1 MESLLDH
8 YPLFEANQVLMSR
21 HLNDAFGYLEQQQ
34 RQTRSH
40 LIGIGIA
47 CGLKIQ
53 LNGTAI
59 ALSKGCGVTSEGY
72 LIVEPE
78 DVTLTAYRPYTLPTD
93 IDYPEFKNA
102 GSPFALWE
110 LFGDGVPN
118 TTPLGTPSGFLDDK
132 AVLLLLELKKEGLR
146 TCSPNNC
153 DDKGSQVTATVRR
166 LLIARSDLDSI
177 IAAANGLGSGL
188 SEGDLAAALSA
199 RLNLP
204 DLRLRRFDVLNS
216 NPVSSDDVYTA
227 FLDMVRQGDLAS
239 ATGQALSAAYA
250 AFRPL
255 LFADYPADPFGA
267 FGSNYGFLGSAPT
280 DTTQVKFLQYYADLF
295 DDLLRAYD
303 EFRWKGLEL
312 MCACCPDDGL
322 FPRHLMLGLLHPES
336 VASPDSYRQGFL
348 PSPAVGNCEEESA
361 QLRQLF
367 ARLVVMC
374 AGFTDQPKLPA
385 ANPSLPFDPQI
396 RVTPSRRCCG
406 EAELAGTAIPYY
418 YAQPGTQPLYPLW
431 SPLLTQ
437 RKRANQNLGYNADLY
452 TPAAP
457 DFITDPLRYDLGARD
472 FLRIEGHL
480 GKDYQSVLRSLLT
493 MKAQYRLPI
502 DVIALRTGAYD
513 DSQPVDLSQQ
523 QARFQDLDA
532 LYGSLRGE
540 LRSQLV
546 EGIMQLYNYPI
557 PAINGLPLGAGT
569 PQLSLLKQYAPQ
581 FTYNAN
587 TIGAWYEHYLARFEN
602 QGYIDVNQNAI
613 TSVAMLYLYCALFNG
628 TLAPDGS
635 AYPHVVAIYYFS
647 KLAEALDPSLSA
659 LNYADFENKYQ
670 DLMALI
676 RYLRS
681 DVVYKAPADLQ
692 SFLPQDEFIDLCEG
706 VLMGCKL
713 DAIKSVRDQF
723 QARVGE
729 LRRLQ
734 FLSSFLQ
741 REPGIQHKAGVP
753 LGGTF
758 IVVYHGDTVINNF
771 NGGFGLG
778 LGLVQFPLQ
787 AQNLDRM
794 TMSMERSPGT
804 SAAAVASDGVANEGI
819 ASAPNIASSDIAA
832 ALNIAPAADATA
844 DTSRLARAIGNLS
857 ANRNLIQNDDLHL
870 VVDWL
875 TGRTPVITPGT
886 PPGQGAGSDSDPAAA
901 IIGRAVGELEA
912 GTVIADFFLPYR
924 LSGSGPGIQYVLPQ
938 IPPTFTV
945 AVGCTAPNG
954 TASVSIDAKGGVP
967 PYDVAADGGAYQPL
981 GAPLSLTV
989 GNHSVTLRDAVGAET
1004 PMQSFTVAPPLTI
1017 GQPSFTCAGGSYTAS
1032 ATITGGTPPYEVN
1045 GQPATMIVTAPT
1057 PSGATVSVTVQD
1069 SKGCAVGGQF
1079 THECCTLPCGG
1090 ASLNRNFRFFLPD
1103 PDSNP
1108 DNAYQVFNASSVVFT
1123 VEADAGKPID
1133 LSAQVAKILVAT
1145 KDQLSAAQF
1154 QNTVNGWMA
1163 AINKLIASTPGLAQP
1178 GKAQWLTLGYKP
1190 MSPGRLGLLTLEY
1203 FQCLKF
1209 DIELNSTWA
1218 LLNTK
1223 QSMTFAYSPNG
1234 TSIKSGNSALSV
1246 PAFDGV
1252 SIDKCSDSPTPVNLC
1267 PIQPTFGIQLQGPG
1281 SVTVGGQASF
1291 AVNVSPPQNAMNF
1304 VWEAQGGAPAM
1315 GSGPKFVT
1323 SFNTGGAKLVTVTAF
1338 NANGCSVMQTI
1349 VVKVEGSTSGP
1360 PIIAPPPV
1368 MVRANTRV
1376 ASKTP
1381 AVKKAATV
1389 KTAAVAKTTGKAAS
1403 KKVTTKKA
1411 VAKKTPPPKRG
1422 GTSRRGGK

>member
-8 YPLFEANQVLMSR
+8 YPVFEANQVLMSR
-21 HLNDAFGYLEQQQ
+21 HLNDAFDYLEQQE

-53 LNGTAI
+53 LAGSAV
-59 ALSKGCGVTSEGY
+59 ALSKGCGVTSQGY

-93 IDYPEFKNA
+93 IDYPQFKSDGA
-102 GSPFALWE
+102 PFALWE
-110 LFGDGVPN
+110 LFEDGVPN
-118 TTPLGTPSGFLDDK
+118 TTLLGTPAGFLDDK
-132 AVLLLLELKKEGLR
+132 AVLLFLELKKEGLR

-188 SEGDLAAALSA
+188 SEGDLVAAMSA

-216 NPVSSDDVYTA
+216 NPVGSDDIYKA
-227 FLDMVRQGDLAS
+227 FLDMIRQGDLAN

-255 LFADYPADPFGA
+255 LIADYATDPFAGFSA
-267 FGSNYGFLGSAPT
+267 AYGFLDSAPA
-280 DTTQVKFLQYYADLF
+280 DTAQVKFLQYYADLF

-312 MCACCPDDGL
+312 ICACCPDDGL

-336 VASPDSYRQGFL
+336 SANPDGYRQGFL

-367 ARLVVMC
+367 ARMVAMC
-374 AGFTDQPKLPA
+374 AGFTDQPKLPK

-406 EAELAGTAIPYY
+406 DDALEGMAIPYY
-418 YAQPGTQPLYPLW
+418 YAQPGSQPLYPLW
-431 SPLLTQ
+431 SPVLTQ
-437 RKRANQNLGYNADLY
+437 RRRANQNLGYNSDLY

-457 DFITDPLRYDLGARD
+457 DFVTDPLSYDLGSRD

-493 MKAQYRLPI
+493 MKSQYRLPI

-513 DSQPVDLSQQ
+513 DSQPVDLSQE
-523 QARFQDLDA
+523 QARFQDLEA
-532 LYGSLRGE
+532 LYDALRGE

-557 PAINGLPLGAGT
+557 PAINGLPLAGGA
-569 PQLSLLKQYAPQ
+569 PQLSLLQQYAPQ
-581 FTYNAN
+581 FAYGAN
-587 TIGAWYEHYLARFEN
+587 TIGAWYEHYLTRFEN

-613 TSVAMLYLYCALFNG
+613 NSFAMLYLYCALFNG
-628 TLAPDGS
+628 TLAPDQT
-635 AYPHVVAIYYFS
+635 AYPHVVGIYYFS
-647 KLAEALDPSLSA
+647 KLAEALDPSLAA

-681 DVVYKAPADLQ
+681 DVVYRVPADLQ
-692 SFLPQDEFIDLCEG
+692 AFLPQDEFVDLCEG

-713 DAIKSVRDQF
+713 DAIKAARDEF
-723 QARVGE
+723 QSRVGE
-729 LRRLQ
+729 LKRLQ

-758 IVVYHGDTVINNF
+758 ILVYHGDTRVNNF
-771 NGGFGLG
+771 GGGLGLGLGQG
-778 LGLVQFPLQ
+778 LGLVQFPLEM
-787 AQNLDRM
+787 ANENLVGSA
-794 TMSMERSPGT
+794 TPMERSPRIGKR
-804 SAAAVASDGVANEGI
+804 AMMAGGVAGAMNM
-819 ASAPNIASSDIAA
+819 APSG
-832 ALNIAPAADATA
+832 DATA

-875 TGRTPVITPGT
+875 TGNSPVATPTVPSGATVISEG
-886 PPGQGAGSDSDPAAA
+886 DPAAA
-901 IIGRAVGELEA
+901 IIGRALDELDA

-924 LSGSGPGIQYVLPQ
+924 LTGQGPGIQYVLPKV
-938 IPPTFTV
+938 PPTFTV
-945 AVGCTAPNG
+945 SVGCTAPNG
-954 TASVSIDAKGGVP
+954 SCPVTIDAKGGVP

-981 GAPLSLTV
+981 GAPLSLAV
-989 GNHSVTLRDAVGAET
+989 GNHSVTLRDAEGAVT

-1017 GQPSFTCAGGSYTAS
+1017 GEPSFTCAGGSYTATAS
-1032 ATITGGTPPYEVN
+1032 ITGGAPPYEVN
-1045 GQPATMIVTAPT
+1045 GQPAPSAMIVTAAT
-1057 PSGATVSVTVQD
+1057 PSGASVSVTVQD
-1069 SKGCAVGGQF
+1069 SRGCAVGGEF

-1090 ASLNRNFRFFLPD
+1090 ASLNRNFRFFIPD
-1103 PDSNP
+1103 PDTNP
-1108 DNAYQVFNASSVVFT
+1108 DNAYQSFNADGVVFT
-1123 VEADAGKPID
+1123 VEADTGKPID
-1133 LSAQVAKILVAT
+1133 LSAQVAKILTAS
-1145 KDQLSAAQF
+1145 KDQLSGAQF

-1190 MSPGRLGLLTLEY
+1190 LSPGRLGMLTIEY

-1209 DIELNSTWA
+1209 DIELTSTWVLPNA
-1218 LLNTK
+1218 K
-1223 QSMTFAYSPNG
+1223 QSMAFVYAPSG
-1234 TSIKSGNSALSV
+1234 TSIKSGSGGVSV

-1252 SIDKCSDSPTPVNLC
+1252 SIDKCADAPKPVNLC
-1267 PIQPTFGIQLQGPG
+1267 PVPPEFGIQAQGPG
-1281 SVTVGGQASF
+1281 SGTVGGSSEF
-1291 AVNVSPPQNAMNF
+1291 SVNVSPPQSGMSY
-1304 VWEAQGGAPAM
+1304 VWEAQGATPAM
-1315 GSGPKFVT
+1315 GIGPKFVT
-1323 SFNTGGAKLVTVTAF
+1323 SFNTSGTRLVTVTAF
-1338 NANGCSVMQTI
+1338 NANGCSVTST
-1349 VVKVEGSTSGP
+1349 VAVKVGGSTSGP
-1360 PIIAPPPV
+1360 PIIVPPPV
-1368 MVRANTRV
+1368 LV
-1376 ASKTP
+1376 AKTP
-1381 AVKKAATV
+1381 SVRKAATV
-1389 KTAAVAKTTGKAAS
+1389 KTMVAKTAIKKTAVDKTAVNKTAARKAP
-1403 KKVTTKKA
+1403 
-1411 VAKKTPPPKRG
+1411 AKKTPAKKAPAKTATTRRG
-1422 GTSRRGGK
+1422 TTPRRGGK

>member
-8 YPLFEANQVLMSR
+8 YPVFEANQVLMSR
-21 HLNDAFGYLEQQQ
+21 HLNDAFDYLEQQE

-93 IDYPEFKNA
+93 IDYPEFKND
-102 GSPFALWE
+102 GTPFAMWE

-118 TTPLGTPSGFLDDK
+118 TTPLGTPAGFLDDK
-132 AVLLLLELKKEGLR
+132 AVLLFLELRKEGLR

-188 SEGDLAAALSA
+188 SEGDLVAALSA

-204 DLRLRRFDVLNS
+204 DLRLHRFDVLNS

-227 FLDMVRQGDLAS
+227 FLDMVRQGGLAS

-255 LFADYPADPFGA
+255 LFADYPSDPFVA
-267 FGSNYGFLGSAPT
+267 FGTNYSFLDSAPT

-367 ARLVVMC
+367 ARLVAMC
-374 AGFTDQPKLPA
+374 VGFTDQPRLPA

-418 YAQPGTQPLYPLW
+418 YAMPETPPLYPLW

-437 RKRANQNLGYNADLY
+437 RKRANQNLGYNSDLY
-452 TPAAP
+452 TPTAP
-457 DFITDPLRYDLGARD
+457 DFVTDPLRYDLGSRD

-480 GKDYQSVLRSLLT
+480 GKDYQSALRSLLT

-513 DSQPVDLSQQ
+513 DSQPVDLSQE

-540 LRSQLV
+540 LRQQLV

-557 PAINGLPLGAGT
+557 PTINGLPLNAGT

-581 FTYNAN
+581 FNYNAS
-587 TIGAWYEHYLARFEN
+587 TIGAWYEYYLARFEN

-613 TSVAMLYLYCALFNG
+613 NSYAMLYLYCALFNG

-647 KLAEALDPSLSA
+647 KLAEALDPSLSG
-659 LNYADFENKYQ
+659 LNYPDFENKYQ

-681 DVVYKAPADLQ
+681 DVVYKAPPDLQ

-758 IVVYHGDTVINNF
+758 ILVYHGDTVINNL
-771 NGGFGLG
+771 NGGLFGQ
-778 LGLVQFPLQ
+778 GLVQFPLQ
-787 AQNLDRM
+787 LQAQNVDRVA
-794 TMSMERSPGT
+794 MSMERAPG
-804 SAAAVASDGVANEGI
+804 AGAVDVASDSVT
-819 ASAPNIASSDIAA
+819 SAPNLANSGIAA
-832 ALNIAPAADATA
+832 ALNIAPAADATN
-844 DTSRLARAIGNLS
+844 DTSRLMRAIGNLS
-857 ANRNLIQNDDLHL
+857 ANRNLIQSDDLHL

-875 TGRTPVITPGT
+875 TGRTPVVTPGG
-886 PPGQGAGSDSDPAAA
+886 PPGQGSGSEGGPAAA
-901 IIGRAVGELEA
+901 IIGRAVGELDA

-924 LSGSGPGIQYVLPQ
+924 LSSAGPGIQFVLPKV
-938 IPPTFTV
+938 PPTFTV

-1004 PMQSFTVAPPLTI
+1004 PMQSFTVVPPLAI
-1017 GQPSFTCAGGSYTAS
+1017 GEPSFTCAGGSYTAS
-1032 ATITGGTPPYEVN
+1032 ATISGGTPPYEVN

-1057 PSGATVSVTVQD
+1057 LSGATVSVTVQD

-1090 ASLNRNFRFFLPD
+1090 ASLNRNFRFFMPD

-1108 DNAYQVFNASSVVFT
+1108 DNAYQVFNASNVVFT
-1123 VEADAGKPID
+1123 VEADAGKPVD

-1145 KDQLSAAQF
+1145 KDQLSGAQF

-1190 MSPGRLGLLTLEY
+1190 MSPGRFGVLTLEY

-1267 PIQPTFGIQLQGPG
+1267 PIPPTFGIQLQGPG
-1281 SVTVGGQASF
+1281 SLTVGGKANF

-1323 SFNTGGAKLVTVTAF
+1323 SFNTAGTRLVTVTAF
-1338 NANGCSVMQTI
+1338 NANGCSVTQTI
-1349 VVKVEGSTSGP
+1349 PVQVSGSTTSGP
-1360 PIIAPPPV
+1360 PIIVPPPV
-1368 MVRANTRV
+1368 LTRGNPPVAAKRPSVRKA
-1376 ASKTP
+1376 A
-1381 AVKKAATV
+1381 AVKP
-1389 KTAAVAKTTGKAAS
+1389 AVAKTAIKRAAA
-1403 KKVTTKKA
+1403 KKA
-1411 VAKKTPPPKRG
+1411 TPKRAATPKRG
-1422 GTSRRGGK
+1422 GTPRRGGK

>member
-8 YPLFEANQVLMSR
+8 YPVFEANQVLMSR
-21 HLNDAFGYLEQQQ
+21 HLNDAFDYLEQQE

-93 IDYPEFKNA
+93 IDYPEFKND
-102 GSPFALWE
+102 GTPFAMWE

-118 TTPLGTPSGFLDDK
+118 TTPLGTPAGFLDDK
-132 AVLLLLELKKEGLR
+132 AVLLFLELKKEGLR

-188 SEGDLAAALSA
+188 SEGDLVAALSA

-204 DLRLRRFDVLNS
+204 DLRLHRFDVLNS

-227 FLDMVRQGDLAS
+227 FLDMVRQGGLAS

-255 LFADYPADPFGA
+255 LFADYPSDPFVA
-267 FGSNYGFLGSAPT
+267 FGTNYSFLDSAPT

-367 ARLVVMC
+367 ARLVAMC
-374 AGFTDQPKLPA
+374 AGFTDQPRLPA

-418 YAQPGTQPLYPLW
+418 YAMPETQPLYPLW

-437 RKRANQNLGYNADLY
+437 RKRANQNLGYNSDLY

-457 DFITDPLRYDLGARD
+457 DFVTDPLRYDLGSRD

-513 DSQPVDLSQQ
+513 DSQPVDLSQE

-540 LRSQLV
+540 LRQQLV

-557 PAINGLPLGAGT
+557 PAINGLPLNAGT

-581 FTYNAN
+581 FNYNAS
-587 TIGAWYEHYLARFEN
+587 TIGAWYEYYLARFEN

-613 TSVAMLYLYCALFNG
+613 NSYAMLYLYCALFNG

-647 KLAEALDPSLSA
+647 KLAEALDPLLSG
-659 LNYADFENKYQ
+659 LNYPDFENKYQ

-681 DVVYKAPADLQ
+681 DVVYKAPPDLQ

-758 IVVYHGDTVINNF
+758 ILVYHGDTVINNF
-771 NGGFGLG
+771 NGGLFGQ
-778 LGLVQFPLQ
+778 GLVQFPLQ
-787 AQNLDRM
+787 LQAQNVDRVA
-794 TMSMERSPGT
+794 MSMERAPGT
-804 SAAAVASDGVANEGI
+804 GAVDVASDSV
-819 ASAPNIASSDIAA
+819 ASAPNLANSGIAA
-832 ALNIAPAADATA
+832 ALNIAPAADATN
-844 DTSRLARAIGNLS
+844 DTSRLMRAIGNLS
-857 ANRNLIQNDDLHL
+857 ANRNLIQSDDLHL

-875 TGRTPVITPGT
+875 TGRTPVVTPGG
-886 PPGQGAGSDSDPAAA
+886 PPGQGSGSEGGPAAA
-901 IIGRAVGELEA
+901 IISRAVGELDA

-924 LSGSGPGIQYVLPQ
+924 LSSAGPGIQFVLPK

-989 GNHSVTLRDAVGAET
+989 GNHSVTLRDAEGAET
-1004 PMQSFTVAPPLTI
+1004 PMQSFTVVPPLTI
-1017 GQPSFTCAGGSYTAS
+1017 GEPSFTCAGGSYTAS

-1057 PSGATVSVTVQD
+1057 ASGATVSVTVQD
-1069 SKGCAVGGQF
+1069 SQGCAVGGQF
-1079 THECCTLPCGG
+1079 THACCTLPCGG
-1090 ASLNRNFRFFLPD
+1090 ASLNRNFRFFMPD

-1108 DNAYQVFNASSVVFT
+1108 DNAYQVFNAGNVVFT
-1123 VEADAGKPID
+1123 VEADAGKPVD

-1145 KDQLSAAQF
+1145 KDQLSGAQF

-1190 MSPGRLGLLTLEY
+1190 MSPGRFGVLTLEY

-1218 LLNTK
+1218 LVNAK

-1252 SIDKCSDSPTPVNLC
+1252 SIDKCSDSPTSVNLC
-1267 PIQPTFGIQLQGPG
+1267 PIPPTFGIQLQGPG
-1281 SVTVGGQASF
+1281 SLTVGGKANF

-1323 SFNTGGAKLVTVTAF
+1323 SFNTAGTRLVTVTAF
-1338 NANGCSVMQTI
+1338 NANGCSVTQTI
-1349 VVKVEGSTSGP
+1349 PVQVSGSTTSGP
-1360 PIIAPPPV
+1360 PIIVPPPV
-1368 MVRANTRV
+1368 LTRGNPPVAAQRPSVRKA
-1376 ASKTP
+1376 A
-1381 AVKKAATV
+1381 AVKP
-1389 KTAAVAKTTGKAAS
+1389 AVAKTVVAKTAIKRAAA
-1403 KKVTTKKA
+1403 KKA
-1411 VAKKTPPPKRG
+1411 TPKRAATPKRG
-1422 GTSRRGGK
+1422 GTPRRGGK

>member
-1 MESLLDH
+1 MESLHDH

-21 HLNDAFGYLEQQQ
+21 HLNDAFDYLEQQE

-40 LIGIGIA
+40 LIGIGIV

-53 LNGTAI
+53 LDGSAI
-59 ALSKGCGVTSEGY
+59 ALSKGCGVTSQGY

-93 IDYPEFKNA
+93 IDYPEFKSD

-110 LFGDGVPN
+110 LFGDGIPN

-132 AVLLLLELKKEGLR
+132 AVLLFLELKKEGLR

-153 DDKGSQVTATVRR
+153 DDKGSQVTAKVRR

-177 IAAANGLGSGL
+177 IAAAHGLGSGL
-188 SEGDLAAALSA
+188 SEGDLVAALSA

-204 DLRLRRFDVLNS
+204 DLRLRRYDVLNS

-227 FLDMVRQGDLAS
+227 FLDMVRQGGLAS
-239 ATGQALSAAYA
+239 ATGQALSAAHA

-255 LFADYPADPFGA
+255 LLADYPVDPFSA
-267 FGSNYGFLGSAPT
+267 FGSRYGFLDSAPT

-336 VASPDSYRQGFL
+336 AANPDGYRQGFL

-367 ARLVVMC
+367 ARLVAMC
-374 AGFTDQPKLPA
+374 AGFTNQPKLPA

-396 RVTPSRRCCG
+396 RVTPSSHG
-406 EAELAGTAIPYY
+406 ERALEAMAIPYY
-418 YAQPGTQPLYPLW
+418 YARPGTQPLYPLW
-431 SPLLTQ
+431 SPPLIQ
-437 RKRANQNLGYNADLY
+437 RKRVNQNLGYNSDLY

-457 DFITDPLRYDLGARD
+457 DFITDPLRYDLGSRD

-480 GKDYQSVLRSLLT
+480 GKNYQSVLHSLLT

-513 DSQPVDLSQQ
+513 DSQPVDLSQSEE
-523 QARFQDLDA
+523 QARFQDLEA

-546 EGIMQLYNYPI
+546 EGIMQLYNHPI
-557 PAINGLPLGAGT
+557 PAIKGLPLGAGT

-602 QGYIDVNQNAI
+602 QGYIDVDQHAI
-613 TSVAMLYLYCALFNG
+613 NSFAMLYLYCALFNS
-628 TLAPDGS
+628 TLAPDDS

-647 KLAEALDPSLSA
+647 KLAEVLDPSLSA
-659 LNYADFENKYQ
+659 LNYTDFENKYQ

-758 IVVYHGDTVINNF
+758 ILVYHGDTVINDF
-771 NGGFGLG
+771 NNGI
-778 LGLVQFPLQ
+778 GLVQFPLQ
-787 AQNLDRM
+787 AQALKPDRM
-794 TMSMERSPGT
+794 AMSVKRSPVT
-804 SAAAVASDGVANEGI
+804 SAAEVASDGI
-819 ASAPNIASSDIAA
+819 ASVPNVASSGIAA

-844 DTSRLARAIGNLS
+844 DTSRLALAIGNLS

-875 TGRTPVITPGT
+875 TGRTPVAT
-886 PPGQGAGSDSDPAAA
+886 PPGHRPHTGSDTAAA
-901 IIGRAVGELEA
+901 IIGHAVDELDA

-924 LSGSGPGIQYVLPQ
+924 LSGTGPGIQYVLPKV
-938 IPPTFTV
+938 PPTFTV

-954 TASVSIDAKGGVP
+954 TASISINATGGVP

-981 GAPLSLTV
+981 GAPLSLAV

-1004 PMQSFTVAPPLTI
+1004 PMQSFTVAPPLII
-1017 GQPSFTCAGGSYTAS
+1017 GEPSFTCDGGSYTAS

-1045 GQPATMIVTAPT
+1045 GQPATVIVTAPT

-1090 ASLNRNFRFFLPD
+1090 ASLKRNFRFFMPD

-1108 DNAYQVFNASSVVFT
+1108 DNAYQAFNADSVVFIVDT
-1123 VEADAGKPID
+1123 DATKSID
-1133 LSAQVAKILVAT
+1133 LSAKVAKILVAT
-1145 KDQLSAAQF
+1145 KAQLSGAQF
-1154 QNTVNGWMA
+1154 QKTVNGWMA

-1190 MSPGRLGLLTLEY
+1190 MSPGRFGLLTIEY

-1209 DIELNSTWA
+1209 DIKLNSTWA
-1218 LLNTK
+1218 LRSTK
-1223 QSMTFAYSPNG
+1223 QGMAFAYSPSG
-1234 TSIKSGNSALSV
+1234 TSIKSNDSVLNV

-1252 SIDKCSDSPTPVNLC
+1252 SIDKCSDAPTPADLC
-1267 PIQPTFGIQLQGPG
+1267 PIPPTFGIKLQGLDSSRIG
-1281 SVTVGGQASF
+1281 SRTRFVVTV
-1291 AVNVSPPQNAMNF
+1291 SPSQDAMNF
-1304 VWEAQGGAPAM
+1304 LWEAQGGTPAM
-1315 GSGPKFVT
+1315 GSDSTFVT
-1323 SFNTGGAKLVTVTAF
+1323 SFDTGGTKLVAVTAF
-1338 NANGCSVMQTI
+1338 NADGCSVTQTM
-1349 VVKVEGSTSGP
+1349 VVKVEGSADVP
-1360 PIIAPPPV
+1360 PIIVSPPV
-1368 MVRANTRV
+1368 VVGANTRV
-1376 ASKTP
+1376 ATRRP

-1389 KTAAVAKTTGKAAS
+1389 KTAVVAKTAS
-1403 KKVTTKKA
+1403 KKVTARKIAAKKTA
-1411 VAKKTPPPKRG
+1411 AKKSVAKKTTRPKRG

>member
-8 YPLFEANQVLMSR
+8 YPVFEANQVLMSR
-21 HLNDAFGYLEQQQ
+21 HLNDAFDYLEQQE

-53 LNGTAI
+53 LAGSAI
-59 ALSKGCGVTSEGY
+59 ALSKGCGVTSQGY

-78 DVTLTAYRPYTLPTD
+78 DLTLTAYRPYTLPTD
-93 IDYPEFKNA
+93 IDYPTFKSDGN
-102 GSPFALWE
+102 PFAMWE
-110 LFGDGVPN
+110 LFEDGVPN
-118 TTPLGTPSGFLDDK
+118 TTPLGSPAGFLDDK
-132 AVLLLLELKKEGLR
+132 AVLLFLELKKEGLR

-166 LLIARSDLDSI
+166 LLVARGDLDSI

-188 SEGDLAAALSA
+188 SEGDLIAAMSA

-227 FLDMVRQGDLAS
+227 FLDMIRQGDLAS

-255 LFADYPADPFGA
+255 LAVDYATDPFAGFA
-267 FGSNYGFLGSAPT
+267 AAYGFLDSAPG

-322 FPRHLMLGLLHPES
+322 FPRHLMLGLLHPEN
-336 VASPDSYRQGFL
+336 AANPDGYRQGFL
-348 PSPAVGNCEEESA
+348 PSPAVGNCEEEGA

-367 ARLVVMC
+367 ARIVAMC
-374 AGFTDQPKLPA
+374 AGFTDQPKLPK

-406 EAELAGTAIPYY
+406 EDALEGMAIPYY
-418 YAQPGTQPLYPLW
+418 YAQPGSQPLYPLW
-431 SPLLTQ
+431 SPVLTQ
-437 RKRANQNLGYNADLY
+437 RRRANQNLGYNADLY

-457 DFITDPLRYDLGARD
+457 DFVTDPLRYDLGSRD

-493 MKAQYRLPI
+493 MKSQYRLPI

-513 DSQPVDLSQQ
+513 DSQPVDLSQE
-523 QARFQDLDA
+523 QARFQDLEA
-532 LYGSLRGE
+532 LYDSLRGE
-540 LRSQLV
+540 LRAQLA
-546 EGIMQLYNYPI
+546 EGIMQLYNFTI
-557 PAINGLPLGAGT
+557 PAINGLPLSTGGT
-569 PQLSLLKQYAPQ
+569 PQLPLLKQYAPQ
-581 FTYNAN
+581 FTYSAN
-587 TIGAWYEHYLARFEN
+587 TIGAWYEHYLTRFEN
-602 QGYIDVNQNAI
+602 QGYIDVDQNAI
-613 TSVAMLYLYCALFNG
+613 TSYAMLYLYCALFNG
-628 TLAPDGS
+628 TSAPDQS
-635 AYPHVVAIYYFS
+635 AYPHVVAIYYSS
-647 KLAEALDPSLSA
+647 KLAGILDPSLAA

-681 DVVYKAPADLQ
+681 AAVHTVPADLAG
-692 SFLPQDEFIDLCEG
+692 FLPQDEFIDLCEG

-713 DAIKSVRDQF
+713 DGIKAVRDEF
-723 QARVGE
+723 QSRVGE
-729 LRRLQ
+729 LKRLQ

-758 IVVYHGDTVINNF
+758 ILVYHGDTTVNN
-771 NGGFGLG
+771 FGLG
-778 LGLVQFPLQ
+778 QNLGLLQFPLELESRD
-787 AQNLDRM
+787 ARRAP
-794 TMSMERSPGT
+794 MSAELSPRTGT
-804 SAAAVASDGVANEGI
+804 ARAM
-819 ASAPNIASSDIAA
+819 NIASSGIAGA
-832 ALNIAPAADATA
+832 VNTAPSADATA

-875 TGRTPVITPGT
+875 TGRTPVVTPT
-886 PPGQGAGSDSDPAAA
+886 APPGQGTRSDGDPAAA
-901 IIGRAVGELEA
+901 VIGKAVGELDA

-924 LSGSGPGIQYVLPQ
+924 LTGTGPGIQYVLPKV
-938 IPPTFTV
+938 PPTFTV
-945 AVGCTAPNG
+945 AVGCTEQNG
-954 TASVSIDAKGGVP
+954 TASVTIDAKGGVP

-981 GAPLSLTV
+981 GAPLSLPV
-989 GNHSVTLRDAVGAET
+989 GNHSVTLRDAEGAET
-1004 PMQSFTVAPPLTI
+1004 PAQGFTVTPPLTI
-1017 GQPSFTCAGGSYTAS
+1017 GEPTFTCAGGNYTAS

-1045 GQPATMIVTAPT
+1045 GQPAPSAMIVTAPT
-1057 PSGATVSVTVQD
+1057 PSGATVEVTVQD
-1069 SKGCAVGGQF
+1069 SKGCAIGAQF

-1090 ASLNRNFRFFLPD
+1090 ASLNRNFRFFIPD
-1103 PDSNP
+1103 PDTNP
-1108 DNAYQVFNASSVVFT
+1108 DNAYQAFNADGVVFT
-1123 VEADAGKPID
+1123 VEAETGKPVD
-1133 LSAQVAKILVAT
+1133 LSQQVAKILVAS
-1145 KDQLSAAQF
+1145 KDQLTGAQF
-1154 QNTVNGWMA
+1154 QKTVNGWMA

-1190 MSPGRLGLLTLEY
+1190 LSPGRFGVLTLEY

-1209 DIELNSTWA
+1209 DIELVSTWA
-1218 LLNTK
+1218 LPNDK
-1223 QSMTFAYSPNG
+1223 QSMSFAYAPGG
-1234 TSIKSGNSALSV
+1234 TSIKSGDSALNV

-1252 SIDKCSDSPTPVNLC
+1252 SIDKCADAPKPVNLC
-1267 PIQPTFGIQLQGPG
+1267 PVPPEFGIQAQGPG
-1281 SVTVGGQASF
+1281 SGSVGGTSEF
-1291 AVNVSPPQNAMNF
+1291 SVNVSPPQSAMTY
-1304 VWEAQGGAPAM
+1304 VWEAQGATPAM
-1315 GSGPKFVT
+1315 GSGPKFLT
-1323 SFNTGGAKLVTVTAF
+1323 SFNTSGTRLVTVTAF
-1338 NANGCSVMQTI
+1338 NANGCSVMAT
-1349 VVKVEGSTSGP
+1349 VTVKVGGSTSGP
-1360 PIIAPPPV
+1360 PIIVPPPV
-1368 MVRANTRV
+1368 RVAANTPV
-1376 ASKTP
+1376 AKTP
-1381 AVKKAATV
+1381 SVRKAATV
-1389 KTAAVAKTTGKAAS
+1389 KTAVAKTAVKKAA
-1403 KKVTTKKA
+1403 
-1411 VAKKTPPPKRG
+1411 AKKTTATKTAVKKAATTKR
-1422 GTSRRGGK
+1422 TTPTRRGGK